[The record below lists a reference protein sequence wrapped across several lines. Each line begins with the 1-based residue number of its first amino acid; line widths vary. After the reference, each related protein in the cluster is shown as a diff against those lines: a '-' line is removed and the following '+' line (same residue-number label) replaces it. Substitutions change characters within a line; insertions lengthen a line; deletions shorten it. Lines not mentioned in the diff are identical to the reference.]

1 VDRPGLAAA
10 QSPAR
15 KADKPA
21 PGSAA
26 PGAKKTVDKRASAA
40 RAPVTKRVQL
50 AKTDPLAPLA
60 TGQSA
65 KHRDKS
71 AAQ

>member
-1 VDRPGLAAA
+1 
-10 QSPAR
+10 
-15 KADKPA
+15 
-21 PGSAA
+21 
-26 PGAKKTVDKRASAA
+26 
-40 RAPVTKRVQL
+40 VTKRVQL